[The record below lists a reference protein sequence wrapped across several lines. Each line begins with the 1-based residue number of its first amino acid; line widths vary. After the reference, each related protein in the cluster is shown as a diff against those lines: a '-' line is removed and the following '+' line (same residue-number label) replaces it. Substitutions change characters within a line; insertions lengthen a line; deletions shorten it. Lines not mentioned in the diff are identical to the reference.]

1 MRDDVRYRRA
11 VHGER
16 QPFARADR
24 GHDLGGVV
32 AQVPDGDLPRHRSSV
47 AVGATGC
54 YGLGVRRS
62 DRLRFYPCDEPYAL
76 VLAIAGDLEARWD
89 LLGRRRKR
97 CSTDPCYSLRRM
109 ASRVVRARVDEASQQ
124 ALGLIMRDGSNES
137 EVAELDVATAP
148 RTKGLLVQR
157 R

>member
-1 MRDDVRYRRA
+1 
-11 VHGER
+11 
-16 QPFARADR
+16 
-24 GHDLGGVV
+24 
-32 AQVPDGDLPRHRSSV
+32 
-47 AVGATGC
+47 
-54 YGLGVRRS
+54 
-62 DRLRFYPCDEPYAL
+62 
-76 VLAIAGDLEARWD
+76 
-89 LLGRRRKR
+89 
-97 CSTDPCYSLRRM
+97 M